1 MTRVIRSR
9 RAPASQD
16 LPLYARVLML
26 RHLAPSGFLCFVFL
40 EGAIALGIL
49 LALAELV
56 SWWGVLVLP
65 ATVALMV
72 KLNDVVAGM
81 VAGPPATPARRAA
94 PPATRRAPQASR
106 PTAIRPA
113 AGSSAAFGRDD
124 LPTRRRGSGVD
135 LRERGSGPAGRGG
148 RTPPPDAWGNVAT
161 ETAVARPALLYGT
174 PTSRHWDDRLDVR
187 QQMARQSAARHYE

>member
-9 RAPASQD
+9 RAPASLD
-16 LPLYARVLML
+16 LPLYARVLRL

-65 ATVALMV
+65 ATVAVMV

-81 VAGPPATPARRAA
+81 VAGPPAMPTPPRRAV
-94 PPATRRAPQASR
+94 PPASRGASPASR

-113 AGSSAAFGRDD
+113 VGSSSARGRDD
-124 LPTRRRGSGVD
+124 LPMRRASGVD
-135 LRERGSGPAGRGG
+135 LREQGSGPG
-148 RTPPPDAWGNVAT
+148 RTSPDAWGNVAT
-161 ETAVARPALLYGT
+161 EIAVAGPRTLYGT
-174 PTSRHWDDRLDVR
+174 PTSTSRHWADRIDAR